1 MHGVLNILK
10 PPGMT
15 SHDAVAFVR
24 RTLQLKRVGHTGTL
38 DPAAAGVLPICV
50 GQATRL
56 VEYLQAGTKEY
67 IAEATFGM
75 ETDTCDAVGKTI
87 SEGDASAVNLE
98 SLRAALDGFR
108 GEITQTPPLFSA
120 IKKDG
125 KKLYDLAREG
135 FSDEDIEIPTRQVTI
150 SGLHVTQFFADP
162 HRPRAIL
169 KIECSG
175 GTYIRSL
182 VRDIGRLLGCG
193 ATMTFLVRTRG
204 GAFAI
209 QDASTLEAIA
219 ADWQSALLP
228 ITEVLGWCAHQVVE
242 DDDAIAAFAHGKI
255 APLNYLKP
263 QLTEYSTDNEAYKWR
278 RTKAWQGGHGGDTS
292 HIAVINKSK
301 TQAAIASPIEGDVTL
316 FKPDKVFF
324 LDAD

>member
-1 MHGVLNILK
+1 
-10 PPGMT
+10 MT

-24 RTLQLKRVGHTGTL
+24 RVLQTKRVGHTGTL

-56 VEYLQAGTKEY
+56 VEYLQSGTKEY
-67 IAEATFGM
+67 IAEMTFGF

-87 SEGDASAVNLE
+87 SEGDASSVDLE
-98 SLRAALDGFR
+98 TLCAALDSFR

-135 FSDEDIEIPTRQVTI
+135 LSDGEIEIPTRQVTI
-150 SGLHVTQFFADP
+150 SDLRITQFFPDESESEK
-162 HRPRAIL
+162 RPRAIL

-182 VRDIGRLLGCG
+182 VRDIGRVLGCG
-193 ATMTFLVRTRG
+193 AAMTFLVRNRN

-209 QDASTLEAIA
+209 GSASTLEAIA
-219 ADWQSALLP
+219 NDWQITLLP
-228 ITEVLGWCAHQVVE
+228 MTEVLGWCADE
-242 DDDAIAAFAHGKI
+242 TITDDNAMTELVNGRIA
-255 APLNYLKP
+255 NLKSE
-263 QLTEYSTDNEAYKWR
+263 TER
-278 RTKAWQGGHGGDTS
+278 V
-292 HIAVINKSK
+292 AVWNSAQ
-301 TQAAIASPIEGDVTL
+301 TYAAIALRT
-316 FKPDKVFF
+316 PDKLYKSEKVFP
-324 LDAD
+324 LDL